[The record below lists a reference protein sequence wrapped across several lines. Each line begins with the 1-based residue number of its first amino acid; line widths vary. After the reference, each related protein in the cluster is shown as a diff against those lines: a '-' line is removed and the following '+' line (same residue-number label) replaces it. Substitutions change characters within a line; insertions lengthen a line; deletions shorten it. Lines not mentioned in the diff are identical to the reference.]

1 MAPESSDRIIRAFI
15 HGRVQNVGFRAWVN
29 AHATAMQLRGFVR
42 NRRDGAVEAVFAGDP
57 DRVAQMAE
65 SLLRGP
71 PSARVTGVDITTET
85 ERALDDTFGARFVVL
100 PTR

>member
-1 MAPESSDRIIRAFI
+1 MDADAERIIRAFVR
-15 HGRVQNVGFRAWVN
+15 GRVQKVGYRAWVN
-29 AHATAMQLRGFVR
+29 AHATALELRGFVR
-42 NRRDGAVEAVFAGDP
+42 NRHDGSVEAVFAGDP

-71 PSARVTGVDITTET
+71 PAASVTGVDITTET
-85 ERALDDTFGARFVVL
+85 ERALDETFGARFIVL